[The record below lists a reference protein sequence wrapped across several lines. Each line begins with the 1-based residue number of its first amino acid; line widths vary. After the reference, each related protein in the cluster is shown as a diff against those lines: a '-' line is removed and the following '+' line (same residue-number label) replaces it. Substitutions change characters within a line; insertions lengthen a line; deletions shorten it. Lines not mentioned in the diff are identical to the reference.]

1 VSSAARPTERAGEF
15 EFEGYRLAYG
25 EWGSGERTLVLVH
38 GLLMNRRMYD
48 LLAPAVAARGYRV
61 VTLDLLGHGRSERP
75 PEMHLYNMP
84 AFAKQLAALV
94 DHLELE
100 RPVVGGT
107 SLGANTA
114 LEFAVANPGRA
125 RALVVEMP
133 VLDNALLGASLFFT
147 PILVGLRFA
156 RPALRGVAAVTTR
169 LPRSHFLVDLVLDW
183 TRQDPEA
190 STAVLEGILFGRT
203 APPPP
208 ERRRIAE
215 PALVIGH
222 PGEPLHPFSDA
233 GNLAEEMPNARVV
246 GARSIVEWRTRPAR
260 LNEILVEFLE
270 EAYAAA
276 PAAGRDAA

>member
-1 VSSAARPTERAGEF
+1 MSSGARPTERAGEF